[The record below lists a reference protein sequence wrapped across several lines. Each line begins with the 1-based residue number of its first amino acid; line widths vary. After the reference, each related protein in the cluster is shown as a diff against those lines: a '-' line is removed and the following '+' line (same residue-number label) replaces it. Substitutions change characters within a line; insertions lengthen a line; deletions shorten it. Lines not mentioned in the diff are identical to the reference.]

1 MGNRVLRKDIY
12 GPQKILYLLREVGIL
27 VADTDRPV
35 VLDPGHPAP
44 VIVKADRGLQRAPGA
59 GETERILP
67 MHVGNIRQ
75 GSVFQQ
81 QFHFRDVVTPVVI
94 YLLALSFA
102 NRNRGFWRLS
112 DNAQSI
118 TSLPEDR
125 NEQRRLYG
133 FPVTAN
139 PPVVVCVSGGVSA
152 EKR

>member
-12 GPQKILYLLREVGIL
+12 GPQKLPYLLREVGIL

-44 VIVKADRGLQRAPGA
+44 VIVKADRGLQSAPGA

-81 QFHFRDVVTPVVI
+81 QFHFRDVVFRRGVI
-94 YLLALSFA
+94 QDRIADIILLIGIYSVFQQKFD
-102 NRNRGFWRLS
+102 GFQTGEMPR
-112 DNAQSI
+112 
-118 TSLPEDR
+118 
-125 NEQRRLYG
+125 EQKTFL
-133 FPVTAN
+133 A
-139 PPVVVCVSGGVSA
+139 
-152 EKR
+152 